1 MEMKNDTK
9 GPRHVNRE
17 MEKVG
22 PKKSRGLLKR
32 VKVKVDVQSNQGL
45 ILILIQVLV
54 LDLALKIVVIKKK
67 ANLMPNKVFN
77 IAHQSKKR
85 APKV

>member
-1 MEMKNDTK
+1 MEMKNDMK

-17 MEKVG
+17 MGKG
-22 PKKSRGLLKR
+22 PKKSRGLLKK

-45 ILILIQVLV
+45 VLILIQVLV

-77 IAHQSKKR
+77 IAHESKKR